1 MIQKHFDILIEQK
14 PCDTFAVYPEDSG
27 HYPGVILLM
36 DAFGP
41 RAYLE
46 QMATTLAEHGYYV
59 LVPNMF
65 FRIKRAPIVEARF
78 PLKPEDMPEVRK
90 SMMAVYGSF
99 SPDQGVK
106 DIGVMLEF
114 LSVQTQVR
122 AGKVGLT
129 GYCMG
134 GGLAL
139 RTAGTYANKVAAVAS
154 FHAGNLA
161 NDAPNSP
168 HLFIKK
174 IESEIYIA
182 HADNDASMPP
192 EQREKLQQAIET
204 SGVTAEV
211 EVYKGAAHG
220 FTMADLPAYNEAALD
235 RHWEKLLALFQRRL
249 KA

>member
-14 PCDTFAVYPEDSG
+14 SCDTFAVYPEEG
-27 HYPGVILLM
+27 GRYPGVILLM

-65 FRIKRAPIVEARF
+65 FRIKRAPIVEAQF
-78 PLKPEDMPEVRK
+78 PLKPEDMPEVQNA
-90 SMMAVYGSF
+90 MMAVHGMF
-99 SPDQGVK
+99 SQDQGVK
-106 DIGVMLEF
+106 DIGVLLEF
-114 LSVQTQVR
+114 LSAQKQVR
-122 AGKVGLT
+122 PGKVGLT

-139 RTAGTYANKVAAVAS
+139 CAAGTYADKVAAVAS
-154 FHAGNLA
+154 FHAGKLA

-168 HLFIKK
+168 HLFIHK

-182 HADNDASMPP
+182 HADNDGSMPP
-192 EQREKLQQAIET
+192 EQIEKLQQAIDA
-204 SGVTAEV
+204 SGVIAEA

-220 FTMADLPAYNEAALD
+220 FTMADLPAYNEAALE
-235 RHWEKLLALFQRRL
+235 RHWKKLLALFQRRL